1 MNEFP
6 VFKPI
11 ADTAVLVEF
20 ENRIAQSVNDQVLAL
35 LNALE
40 TEDIDG
46 VIEAVPSYRTLLV
59 YYDPLRASYTEMVA
73 KLESLE
79 ATKTSKTVTGRHWK
93 VPVWYGGP
101 AAKDLAKVAQKNS
114 LTEEEVIQ
122 IHSETK
128 YRVYLVGFAPG
139 WTFLGGLDERIHTPR
154 LDTPRAEVPAGSISI
169 GGQQGLIC
177 GPAMPS
183 GWNLIGQTP
192 EKTWAPEREEPF
204 FIRPG
209 DTVKIQRIDEQTFE
223 QLQTRVSGGERVS
236 KRLSDNDAN

>member
-1 MNEFP
+1 MTP
-6 VFKPI
+6 TFKPI
-11 ADTAVLVEF
+11 ADTAILVEF
-20 ENRIAQSVNDQVLAL
+20 ENRIAPEVNDQVLAL
-35 LNALE
+35 LASMEAANV
-40 TEDIDG
+40 DG
-46 VIEAVPSYRTLLV
+46 VTEAVPSYRTLLV
-59 YYDPLRASYTEMVA
+59 YYDPLQIGYTDLIA
-73 KLESLE
+73 KLESLARSE
-79 ATKTSKTVTGRHWK
+79 VSSTATGKTWR

-101 AAKDLAKVAQKNS
+101 TAVDLANVAKRHS
-114 LTEEEVIQ
+114 LTEEEVIR
-122 IHSETK
+122 IHSETT

-204 FIRPG
+204 FIKPG
-209 DTVKIQRIDEQTFE
+209 DTVKIRRVDEQEFRALE
-223 QLQTRVSGGERVS
+223 SRVENGERVS
-236 KRLSDNDAN
+236 EVVKGR